1 MRKLKVLCLAFLLAT
16 IGLLGLISPVHAEDD
31 VVIKNF
37 KIDMVVDENGKITVE
52 QTMDYQFNISTSHG
66 AVIFLPE
73 NYSMQWTIDGETYD
87 RDYYFPVRNIGAGQ
101 DPIAEIVREN
111 GYVTIY
117 IGDEDVYVPM
127 GLKVYTLTYTIQMR
141 DLDLEGY
148 QAFYMNLVGQY
159 WEDRIEN
166 VEFSITLPKPWPSD
180 ITFYGGIAGNNTP
193 LDLQYTVVGNTLS
206 GTYDQGISYGQALT
220 VFSELPNDFF
230 TFIPAA
236 DYSIPA
242 LMFAIAMS
250 VLVLLAFFKFGKDD
264 RPVETV
270 EFNAIPGLSSAQ
282 VGFIF
287 DGFVDSRDV
296 LSLIIEWASKGYLTI
311 TETGKSGFTLTKLM
325 DIPQSEIRAE
335 RTLFNALFMG
345 RTEVT
350 NKQLENTFYMHLQHA
365 QADIQRHFQ
374 GNKSRNIYRKASTAM
389 KFILG
394 VVSVIPIYLVLAA
407 LVYVDTYM
415 VDMAL
420 GLPIILLV
428 CGIAFNILFSIL
440 RQKWISLR
448 LVSRIG
454 AGLGLAIF
462 ALVVIS
468 VLLGIF
474 IWIQAPLWIL
484 VVLLGLLTFNALLIS
499 VMDKRTPL
507 GTEYLGRI
515 IGLKRFIEVAEK
527 DKLEMLVKDDP
538 EYFYKI
544 LPYAYVLNVS
554 DVWSKKFESIAIPQ
568 PSWYVGSN
576 PMNSYLFMRSLN
588 HTLGN
593 MNRSMTSVPRAK
605 GGGSIGGGGGGFSG
619 GGFGGGGGGHW

>member
-1 MRKLKVLCLAFLLAT
+1 MRKLKVLCLTFLLAT
-16 IGLLGLISPVHAEDD
+16 IGLMGMISPVHAEDD

-101 DPIAEIVREN
+101 DPIAETVREN

-193 LDLQYTVVGNTLS
+193 LDLQYTIVGNTLS

-230 TFIPAA
+230 TFIPAT

-311 TETGKSGFTLTKLM
+311 TETGKSGFTLAKLM

-374 GNKSRNIYRKASTAM
+374 GNKSRNIYRKTSTTI

-462 ALVVIS
+462 ALIVIS

-527 DKLEMLVKDDP
+527 DKLEMLVRDDP
-538 EYFYKI
+538 EYT
-544 LPYAYVLNVS
+544 N
-554 DVWSKKFESIAIPQ
+554 D
-568 PSWYVGSN
+568 GD
-576 PMNSYLFMRSLN
+576 R
-588 HTLGN
+588 
-593 MNRSMTSVPRAK
+593 TSR
-605 GGGSIGGGGGGFSG
+605 
-619 GGFGGGGGGHW
+619 